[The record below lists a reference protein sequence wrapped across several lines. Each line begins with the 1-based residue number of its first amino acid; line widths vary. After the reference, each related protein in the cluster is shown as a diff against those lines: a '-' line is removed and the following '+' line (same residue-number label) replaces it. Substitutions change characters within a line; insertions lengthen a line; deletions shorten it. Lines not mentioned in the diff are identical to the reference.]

1 MLVLDPN
8 RTLVP
13 PWWKGL
19 WIYIC
24 IIYHKTWWAS
34 PETLLLFDL
43 TAMSISIL
51 NVHWPELVS
60 SWSYSIFTRHVSL
73 YFPPL
78 LSWLPLLYP
87 PNEDTSIQM
96 TAILHATAKYKW
108 VSSEHRPLRWLLFI
122 LGLPP
127 RCALRINAPTIH
139 SPFGSLHK
147 RHDWSNWVHN
157 SGSECY
163 WYSTW
168 NVQPIQ
174 SKYESNPLVHG
185 ANKHLCVTLRTAGL
199 TSHILPQVSKYRIP
213 FHFPPQLLL
222 CTCLSFPFQR
232 LKNQI

>member
-1 MLVLDPN
+1 MINVNTRSQQGLSAPL
-8 RTLVP
+8 
-13 PWWKGL
+13 WKGL

-24 IIYHKTWWAS
+24 IIYHRTWWGS

-43 TAMSISIL
+43 TPMSISIF

-60 SWSYSIFTRHVSL
+60 SWSYSIFTQHVSL

-96 TAILHATAKYKW
+96 TAILHATAKHKW

-127 RCALRINAPTIH
+127 CCALRINAPTIY

-157 SGSECY
+157 SGSVIDTQHEMC
-163 WYSTW
+163 SLFKINMSQIHFCTEPT
-168 NVQPIQ
+168 NI
-174 SKYESNPLVHG
+174 
-185 ANKHLCVTLRTAGL
+185 CV
-199 TSHILPQVSKYRIP
+199 LPWEQQVSPHI
-213 FHFPPQLLL
+213 
-222 CTCLSFPFQR
+222 SAS
-232 LKNQI
+232 I